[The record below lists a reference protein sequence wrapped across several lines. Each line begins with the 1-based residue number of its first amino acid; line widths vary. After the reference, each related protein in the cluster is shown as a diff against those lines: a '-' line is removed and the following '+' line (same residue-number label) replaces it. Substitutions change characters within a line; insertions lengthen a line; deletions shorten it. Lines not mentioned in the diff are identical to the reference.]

1 MPSLKYVLQIVSGKF
16 YEGNQGIHGIS
27 YKFHEGKQGR
37 KCCRCHCVKERFRS
51 SPNPCSGRL
60 STITTGDL
68 RNGAVGDFWDGVFGY
83 FGDGTVED

>member
-1 MPSLKYVLQIVSGKF
+1 MEFMELVTTF
-16 YEGNQGIHGIS
+16 MRENREGNVAGVN
-27 YKFHEGKQGR
+27 
-37 KCCRCHCVKERFRS
+37 CVKELRVRS